1 MSRAPLHGICLAGQL
16 QLSVFREP
24 ASLPCSPLPTLIR
37 RLGGPVYDALGN
49 IAAPT
54 TAAYDLTPT
63 PSTGAPGGAGALDE
77 SLFGTTAGDGTSAVA
92 PGARPGAPFEDEL
105 DWNAPLRKPRAGAAL
120 SGGPGAAGNGGPK
133 AAVAGVAGAAGQRL
147 AAAAA
152 AGAGL
157 GGAAAGAAAL
167 GLDLGLEAAEKMA
180 GAGAREAGRRAVQL
194 LLRLGA
200 PTAAHGAGSGQ
211 PGATTGA
218 GATAGAGAVQ
228 LSPEALAVAATAL
241 GEARLVRLAL
251 AMVDLGM
258 LSDLAALATAAT
270 GASVG
275 PAAAP
280 SLASGALGAG
290 SGALFA
296 AALSGRPAALSSA
309 LTGAP
314 GAAGSSPGLASVQ
327 ASARGLPSAPAALTA
342 WKVQLGAV
350 PMGASASRL
359 TVSAAGL

>member
-1 MSRAPLHGICLAGQL
+1 MAHALLASCNPLHPL
-16 QLSVFREP
+16 EP
-24 ASLPCSPLPTLIR
+24 SLLLFLTLISR
-37 RLGGPVYDALGN
+37 PGGPVYDALGN

-54 TAAYDLTPT
+54 TAAYNLIST
-63 PSTGAPGGAGALDE
+63 PSNSAPGGAGALDE
-77 SLFGTTAGDGTSAVA
+77 NLFGAAAGDGTSAVA

-105 DWNAPLRKPRAGAAL
+105 DWNAPLRKPRPGAAL
-120 SGGPGAAGNGGPK
+120 SGGPGAAGHGGPK
-133 AAVAGVAGAAGQRL
+133 AAVGGIAGALGQRL

-180 GAGAREAGRRAVQL
+180 GAGAREAGRQAVQL

-200 PTAAHGAGSGQ
+200 PTAALGAGSGQ
-211 PGATTGA
+211 PGAT
-218 GATAGAGAVQ
+218 AGAGAGQ

-258 LSDLAALATAAT
+258 ISDLAALATAAT

-275 PAAAP
+275 PVAGP
-280 SLASGALGAG
+280 SLSSGALGAG

-296 AALSGRPAALSSA
+296 AALSGHPAALSAA

-314 GAAGSSPGLASVQ
+314 GAAGSTPGLASVQ
-327 ASARGLPSAPAALTA
+327 ASVQGLPSAPAALTA
-342 WKVQLGAV
+342 WKAQLGAV
-350 PMGASASRL
+350 PMGVGASRL